1 MYTLVMT
8 MIQAQY
14 DQYVQSLSYFANLFP
29 EPLCERKKQQY
40 IWNKESIGHTVR
52 GKRVIDLTSLSLTY
66 KMSTVC

>member
-52 GKRVIDLTSLSLTY
+52 GKRVI
-66 KMSTVC
+66 